1 MIKSLIKRFVQAFF
15 LLGVISVIGFGL
27 SKLVPGDEILDY
39 LSIDDPRYT
48 SAANALEQRTAYR
61 QVAAKRGLDKPLFY
75 FSVSPGYY
83 PDSLFSI
90 VPISD
95 RSSVTH
101 WIKQSKQSEAAMKM
115 YRDFMEGL
123 AYSCPKSDTSTIA
136 VAFCEGIGDMI
147 DQQDIFSV
155 HHSFLRLQQKI
166 NADSLVGRQ
175 YTEWMSVYKDDIE
188 VLIKPSKG
196 LSAAAWLPSF
206 GWHGTNNQY
215 HQWITGMVSLQPLT
229 SLIDGRDAWA
239 KIFEALKWTL
249 LLNGWAFILA
259 IVLGMAIGLWA
270 GTHDGSQLERLINIF
285 LFALFALP
293 SFWMATLFIYFLSS
307 GEWLSVFPTG
317 GLGSYHSAGNI
328 FERWGIISSHL
339 ILPVLCLALGSL
351 AYVSRQMKQSVMQ
364 QLIQPYV
371 FSLRTQGV
379 SEKTILRKH
388 VFKNALFPMIT
399 LIGGSLPAL
408 LSGSLI
414 IEVIFS
420 IPGMGR
426 LLYSSLMARDWPVV
440 FPILMMVATI
450 TVFAY
455 ILTDLVYKWAD
466 PRVKTLGS

>member
-1 MIKSLIKRFVQAFF
+1 MIKSLLKRFVHAFF

-39 LSIDDPRYT
+39 LSIDDPRY
-48 SAANALEQRTAYR
+48 SASANALEQREAYAA
-61 QVAAKRGLDKPLFY
+61 VAAKRGLNKPLFY
-75 FSVSPGYY
+75 FTVSPGYF

-90 VPISD
+90 VPASD
-95 RSSVTH
+95 RASVSS
-101 WIKQSKQSEAAMKM
+101 WIKQSKQKEAAMIF
-115 YRDFMEGL
+115 YHDLRNGL
-123 AYSCPKSDTSTIA
+123 AFVCPETASSRIA
-136 VAFCEGIGDMI
+136 DQCCQGISEIMGQKDL
-147 DQQDIFSV
+147 FSV
-155 HHSFLRLQQKI
+155 HHRFIKLQNEI
-166 NADSLVGRQ
+166 ENDSLLTNQ
-175 YTEWMSVYKDDIE
+175 YVNLMAVYKEDIE
-188 VLIKPSKG
+188 ALIKPSNG
-196 LSAAAWLPSF
+196 LSIAMWFPSF
-206 GWHGTNNQY
+206 YWYGTDNQY
-215 HQWITGMVSLQPLT
+215 HQWITGLISFEPLT
-229 SLIDGRDAWA
+229 SLIDGRNAWT

-249 LLNGWAFILA
+249 LLNGWAFMLA

-270 GTHDGSQLERLINIF
+270 GTHDGERLEKLINVF

-293 SFWMATLFIYFLSS
+293 SFWLATLLIYFLSS
-307 GEWLSVFPTG
+307 GEWFSTFPSG
-317 GLGSYHSAGNI
+317 GLGPYHSAGNI
-328 FERWGIISSHL
+328 LDRWRILMTHL
-339 ILPVLCLALGSL
+339 TLPVLCLALGSL
-351 AYVSRQMKQSVMQ
+351 AYVSRQMKQSVMH

-399 LIGGSLPAL
+399 LIGGALPAL

-414 IEVIFS
+414 VEVIFS

-426 LLYSSLMARDWPVV
+426 LLFSSLMARDWPVV

-455 ILTDLVYKWAD
+455 ILTDIVYKWAD

>member
-1 MIKSLIKRFVQAFF
+1 MIKSLLKRFVHAFF

-27 SKLVPGDEILDY
+27 SKCVPGDEVLDY
-39 LSIDDPRYT
+39 LSIDDPKY
-48 SAANALEQRTAYR
+48 SSSANALEQRNAYAK
-61 QVAAKRGLDKPLFY
+61 VATKRGLNKPLFY
-75 FSVSPGYY
+75 FSFSPGYY
-83 PDSLFSI
+83 PDSLFYI
-90 VPISD
+90 VPKSD
-95 RSSVTH
+95 QQAVTR
-101 WIKQSKQSEAAMKM
+101 WIRQSKQKDASLKLYHDLMSGLAISCPSADTSEAAK
-115 YRDFMEGL
+115 L
-123 AYSCPKSDTSTIA
+123 
-136 VAFCEGIGDMI
+136 FCQGIGDIMF
-147 DQQDIFSV
+147 QKNLFSV
-155 HHSFLRLQQKI
+155 HHSFLRLSNEF
-166 NADSLVGRQ
+166 NADAQ
-175 YTEWMSVYKDDIE
+175 YTGQFAQWLTLYRSDIE
-188 VLIKPSKG
+188 ALINPSNG
-196 LSAAAWLPSF
+196 LSASSWLPSF
-206 GWHGTNNQY
+206 YWYGTNNQY
-215 HQWITGMVSLQPLT
+215 HQWITGMVSFKPLT
-229 SLIDGRDAWA
+229 SLIDGRNAWT

-259 IVLGMAIGLWA
+259 IVLGMGIGLWA
-270 GTHDGSQLERLINIF
+270 GTHDGNSLEKLIHVF

-317 GLGSYHSAGNI
+317 GLGPYSSAGNI
-328 FERWGIISSHL
+328 FERWGVLLTHL
-339 ILPVLCLALGSL
+339 TLPVLCLALGSL
-351 AYVSRQMKQSVMQ
+351 AYVSRQMKQSVMH

-399 LIGGSLPAL
+399 LIGGALPAL